1 MSDEERRKETY
12 ERIKKRLGDY
22 RYRSAFLT
30 LGAMVCALLFILS
43 LFPLVPGFIITILG
57 LDMYSWTV
65 PLWFLCIGVFG
76 VLFWI
81 FQRFSRKIEEKRGIT
96 LEEKMYVLA
105 YEALCHFKEYSDP
118 NHPII
123 GSKLKAE
130 RRMQRILTLLEEIAL
145 PNVTIVKEEAVQ
157 LWQLQNNLRTRLIP
171 SLRKY
176 NGNVHSLLIALVDY
190 LSRPELPSLV
200 ALNKTM
206 VSLPEI
212 VERSIYLDVRSAFF
226 KRSNLRHTTVFSVF
240 AIFASF
246 VYYVD
251 INYFGAPTDVA
262 FGLGL
267 MFWVGMAAIY
277 VTYLGLTMRKELKP

>member
-30 LGAMVCALLFILS
+30 LGAMVCALLFVLS

-130 RRMQRILTLLEEIAL
+130 RRMQRILILLEEIAL

-171 SLRKY
+171 SMRIHH
-176 NGNVHSLLIALVDY
+176 GNVHSLLIALVDY

-251 INYFGAPTDVA
+251 INYFGAPTDAA

-267 MFWVGMAAIY
+267 MFWVGIAAIY
-277 VTYLGLTMRKELKP
+277 VTYLGLTMRKEPRT